1 MTDDEQADAQVAQ
14 PGKLF
19 LLKGLCCWQHAD
31 VPDGKDESMTL
42 NQFQFQSRN
51 ENKQISATL
60 LSKTSVQIV
69 QMSTHTYSH
78 TALSYIELYSI
89 YPYSCQTGT
98 TALSYIKL

>member
-1 MTDDEQADAQVAQ
+1 MTDDEQADVQVAQ

-42 NQFQFQSRN
+42 NQFQFQPRSK
-51 ENKQISATL
+51 NKQNSATL
-60 LSKTSVQIV
+60 LSKTSV

-78 TALSYIELYSI
+78 TALSYIKLYSI
-89 YPYSCQTGT
+89 Y
-98 TALSYIKL
+98 ALLVSDRNSGDYIGQHFH